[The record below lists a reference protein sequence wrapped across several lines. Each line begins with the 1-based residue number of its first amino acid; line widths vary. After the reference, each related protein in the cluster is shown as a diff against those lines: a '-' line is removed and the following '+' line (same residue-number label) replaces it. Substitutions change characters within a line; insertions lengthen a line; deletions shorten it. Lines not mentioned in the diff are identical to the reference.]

1 MTGYVYELPT
11 TGAISFAE
19 FCIDTTGGNV
29 YTSHIA
35 EATQARA
42 NMRGVLKEC
51 KRMDSGERD
60 YLRIIKVLD
69 DYLPHVYGII
79 ACVASGEIRLKYDPE
94 FSWRTT
100 LSSTLF
106 HTSPRLR
113 LPSLHADLASTL
125 LTYSMALSNFSH
137 SVVSSLGAYE
147 YERAIS
153 EKERKD
159 KDERL
164 NFGVLLLCRA
174 SGIHTAIGEGVLGE
188 LERASNACG
197 SAEGSRG
204 GRGGWVRP
212 PDLEKEVNAALTKM
226 ALADAQ
232 TLAIRKLLSKAAFD
246 STLSPGPPLPKSH
259 PSTALIAKLHLGC
272 AALYSS
278 ARALAMTPS
287 KASSASGPGS
297 GLKANFGSGSKSS
310 GNGSGTGATAEVSA
324 DLLKYLEKET
334 KFHTALAHKWL
345 GVDAGE
351 SAKAGKGG
359 EAVGFLKWAQQELE
373 DLSGPGFSK
382 GLSIGRGKGND
393 KDGDGDGKGKGG
405 RSRKVRIEDELKSVK
420 VFLGHYRKMN
430 DSLTFDPVP
439 KQSVL
444 QALIP
449 EGIMAVSAKA
459 YAPPEP
465 AFGPGSRRYEARTR
479 RSSRDQEEDGSG
491 SCNFGGEQ
499 TFGMEKLQVDVDAGG
514 HADRRKKKYAAVP
527 VFEDSSDDDDDDG
540 IGRTATAARTY
551 VGEGSYF

>member
-1 MTGYVYELPT
+1 MSSYIYELPT
-11 TGAISFAE
+11 TGAVSFAE

-29 YTSHIA
+29 YTSHVA

-42 NMRGVLKEC
+42 NMRGALKEC
-51 KRMDSGERD
+51 KRMDSGQRD

-69 DYLPHVYGII
+69 DYLPHLYGII
-79 ACVASGEIRLKYDPE
+79 ACVASGEIILKYEPV

-137 SVVSSLGAYE
+137 SVVSSLGSYE

-153 EKERKD
+153 EGDRKEKD
-159 KDERL
+159 DRL
-164 NFGVLLLCRA
+164 NFGVILLCRA
-174 SGIHTAIGEGVLGE
+174 SGVCTAIGGEVLGE
-188 LERASNACG
+188 LERVWGASG
-197 SAEGSRG
+197 SWS
-204 GRGGWVRP
+204 GRETRIAGWVRP
-212 PDLEKEVNAALTKM
+212 PELGGEVNAALAKM

-259 PSTALIAKLHLGC
+259 PSTALIAKLHLEC

-278 ARALAMTPS
+278 ARVLAMTSS
-287 KASSASGPGS
+287 KASA
-297 GLKANFGSGSKSS
+297 AF
-310 GNGSGTGATAEVSA
+310 EVSA
-324 DLLKYLEKET
+324 DLLKYLEKES

-351 SAKAGKGG
+351 SAKPGKGG

-373 DLSGPGFSK
+373 DLVGSGLSK
-382 GLSIGRGKGND
+382 GLSVGRGG
-393 KDGDGDGKGKGG
+393 GKGKDGEGVGKGG
-405 RSRKVRIEDELKSVK
+405 GSRKVRIEDELKSVK

-439 KQSVL
+439 KQPVL
-444 QALIP
+444 QSLIS
-449 EGIMAVSAKA
+449 EGRMAVSAKA
-459 YAPPEP
+459 YVPPEP
-465 AFGPGSRRYEARTR
+465 AFGPGSRSYEARTR
-479 RSSRDQEEDGSG
+479 IGPRDREENGRRSWELGEEL
-491 SCNFGGEQ
+491 
-499 TFGMEKLQVDVDAGG
+499 TFGMEKLQLGG
-514 HADRRKKKYAAVP
+514 GVSYRDKKYATADD
-527 VFEDSSDDDDDDG
+527 DSSDDDSG
-540 IGRTATAARTY
+540 MGMTTTAGRTY
-551 VGEGSYF
+551 VGAGSYF

>member
-1 MTGYVYELPT
+1 MASYVYELPT

-19 FCIDTTGGNV
+19 FCIDTTGENV

-42 NMRGVLKEC
+42 NMRGVLKES

-79 ACVASGEIRLKYDPE
+79 ACVTSGEIRLKYEPE

-153 EKERKD
+153 EKERKE

-174 SGIHTAIGEGVLGE
+174 SGIYTAIGEGVLGE
-188 LERASNACG
+188 LERSLSARG

-212 PDLEKEVNAALTKM
+212 PDLGKEVNAALAKM

-259 PSTALIAKLHLGC
+259 PSTALVAKLHLEC

-278 ARALAMTPS
+278 ARTLAMTPS
-287 KASSASGPGS
+287 KASAASGSGS
-297 GLKANFGSGSKSS
+297 GLKASFGSVSKSS
-310 GNGSGTGATAEVSA
+310 GDGSGTGATAEVSA
-324 DLLKYLEKET
+324 DLLKYLERET

-351 SAKAGKGG
+351 SAKPGKGG

-373 DLSGPGFSK
+373 DLSGSGFSK
-382 GLSIGRGKGND
+382 GLSIGRGGGRD

-405 RSRKVRIEDELKSVK
+405 GNRKVRIEDESKSVK

-439 KQSVL
+439 KQSAL
-444 QALIP
+444 QTLIP

-459 YAPPEP
+459 HVPPEP
-465 AFGPGSRRYEARTR
+465 SFGPGSRGYEARTR
-479 RSSRDQEEDGSG
+479 RRSRDQEEVGSG
-491 SCNFGGEQ
+491 SCELGEEQ
-499 TFGMEKLQVDVDAGG
+499 TLGMEKLQVSGGASGHVD
-514 HADRRKKKYAAVP
+514 RWEKKCAVVP
-527 VFEDSSDDDDDDG
+527 VSEDSSDDDSG
-540 IGRTATAARTY
+540 IGRTTTAARTY
-551 VGEGSYF
+551 VGAGSYF